1 MNQQYNS
8 ASCFACGIENPS
20 GLRLRFC
27 DNGTDQVFTRFTID
41 LHHAGYPGM
50 AHGGIVAAILDE
62 VGGRTVMINDP
73 NRFFVTAHMDVR
85 FRQPVP
91 VGIPLDAVGRLLTRR
106 ASRTRAH
113 AEIFGAG
120 QIILAEA
127 DILYTDLPPNLLDP
141 AETGSTFGWRL
152 YDWPND

>member
-8 ASCFACGIENPS
+8 ASCFACGLENPS
-20 GLRLRFC
+20 GLHLRFI
-27 DNGTDQVFTRFTID
+27 DNGRDQVFTRFTIG
-41 LHHAGYPGM
+41 LQHAGYPGM

-62 VGGRTVMINDP
+62 VGGRTVMINNP
-73 NRFFVTAHMDVR
+73 NCFFVTAHMDVR
-85 FRQPVP
+85 YRQPVP
-91 VGIPLDAVGRLLTRR
+91 VGMPLDAVGRLLTHR

-141 AETGSTFGWRL
+141 GEARSVFGWGL
-152 YDWPND
+152 YD